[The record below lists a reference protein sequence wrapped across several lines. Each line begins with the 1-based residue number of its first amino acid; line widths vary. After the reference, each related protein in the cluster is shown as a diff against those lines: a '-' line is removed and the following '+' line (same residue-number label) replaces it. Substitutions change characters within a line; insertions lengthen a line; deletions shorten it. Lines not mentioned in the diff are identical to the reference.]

1 MELVVTF
8 FQKNLQLSFYQLSLP
23 YPIQHTVRENKEGR
37 DSVTAQ
43 VNKYAMPLNWDL
55 TEVKDWGELFSPTD
69 KEGYQKMLHVPE
81 TIITLTMAVGMR
93 EITEKN
99 WERFYGRVRL
109 LERIHGA
116 FFYRDKQP
124 AYITEE
130 DIKRMIG
137 LHTNSSTLTRA
148 QFLKRHTQSLKL

>member
-1 MELVVTF
+1 
-8 FQKNLQLSFYQLSLP
+8 
-23 YPIQHTVRENKEGR
+23 
-37 DSVTAQ
+37 
-43 VNKYAMPLNWDL
+43 MPLNWDL

-137 LHTNSSTLTRA
+137 LHTNSSTLTKA
-148 QFLKRHTQSLKL
+148 QFLKRHTQSLNL